1 MISLEW
7 VKDYIDISDQDLNE
21 LARKITESGIN
32 IARKIR
38 EKDIESII
46 IFLTSHYELGSVLLE
61 DEIMFLTF
69 ISKFNNMED
78 RIVSALNKSLKLL
91 GKKQA
96 IRFEDHGVLY
106 TIPIDDILYIT
117 HDSVSRKSIIK
128 TDYTE
133 FYILDDNNNTTN
145 IPTNVTQNSIH
156 KIVVGITNQEHQDMN
171 YTVKISKDDIILTK
185 YNQSLQDKEN
195 REIPYY
201 MTSTH
206 NKGQNQLIKFELFK
220 NNDTS
225 PYRTLNLRYNVI

>member
-1 MISLEW
+1 MTL
-7 VKDYIDISDQDLNE
+7 
-21 LARKITESGIN
+21 
-32 IARKIR
+32 
-38 EKDIESII
+38 
-46 IFLTSHYELGSVLLE
+46 
-61 DEIMFLTF
+61 
-69 ISKFNNMED
+69 
-78 RIVSALNKSLKLL
+78 LNKIITGTLI
-91 GKKQA
+91 A
-96 IRFEDHGVLY
+96 ILIIA
-106 TIPIDDILYIT
+106 TI
-117 HDSVSRKSIIK
+117 SVIYLVVIHNPGQ
-128 TDYTE
+128 DYTE